1 MTEPPSAL
9 QRLLQVLNWYEL
21 WRQLLG
27 RLFQLECT
35 QTAHYIPRPHFM
47 AERPLEGFFVTKI
60 ELFSCRED
68 IHEGWA
74 TVRAHPP
81 SRGVRRPG
89 YASVRGPKLSL
100 EQPQLEGGR

>member
-35 QTAHYIPRPHFM
+35 QTAHYIPAKPNAVARS
-47 AERPLEGFFVTKI
+47 K
-60 ELFSCRED
+60 D
-68 IHEGWA
+68 QQ
-74 TVRAHPP
+74 
-81 SRGVRRPG
+81 PG
-89 YASVRGPKLSL
+89 GMGGLSL
-100 EQPQLEGGR
+100 SPMATTTQHKRGLRPKRRCDSQGLRSLFLQCWT